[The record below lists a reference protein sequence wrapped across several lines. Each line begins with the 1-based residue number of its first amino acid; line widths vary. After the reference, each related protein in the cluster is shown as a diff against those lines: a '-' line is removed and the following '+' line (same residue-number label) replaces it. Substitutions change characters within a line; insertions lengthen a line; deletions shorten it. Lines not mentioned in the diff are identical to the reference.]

1 MKYTTPTLQR
11 NGKQI
16 LLVWEN
22 YALATEL
29 NKKGEPIQVATVLTV
44 IGEEAKEVSSTFN
57 DWVADSD
64 DKTGPIRVAT
74 LSDEMKKPPKTFVT
88 TKVPLRH
95 PNR

>member
-29 NKKGEPIQVATVLTV
+29 IKKGEPIQVTTVLTV

-64 DKTGPIRVAT
+64 DKTGPIRVANT
-74 LSDEMKKPPKTFVT
+74 FGWDEKAT
-88 TKVPLRH
+88 
-95 PNR
+95 